1 MMAADVAAL
10 DSWLDS
16 IETAAAAAAAA
27 AAPEMRMEKMEKNWA
42 ARGSFILVE
51 RSIAVAAEKKKKN
64 VWRACTANLISA
76 LTNLK

>member
-27 AAPEMRMEKMEKNWA
+27 ARKMRMEKVEKNWA

-51 RSIAVAAEKKKKN
+51 RSIAIAAEKKKKN